1 MVSDYFSFTE
11 QICHFLK
18 LLQFFFRKIYFKN
31 KSFSL
36 KKFINVGDTVRISK
50 YKQKTFHKEYTPNW
64 TEEIFIISEVLNPNP
79 YTYKIRDLQGE
90 EIVGSFYEQELLKT
104 NQTKFRIE
112 KVIRKN
118 KKQALV
124 KWSGYDNSFNSWI
137 PIEEINIL

>member
-1 MVSDYFSFTE
+1 ME
-11 QICHFLK
+11 IQLEFL
-18 LLQFFFRKIYFKN
+18 N
-31 KSFSL
+31 
-36 KKFINVGDTVRISK
+36 T
-50 YKQKTFHKEYTPNW
+50 YKRKTFDKGYTPNW
-64 TEEIFIISEVLNPNP
+64 TEEIFIISEVLNSNP
-79 YTYKIRDLQGE
+79 YTYKIHDLQGE

-124 KWSGYDNSFNSWI
+124 KWSGNESSFNSWI